1 MPEPGTESGSAG
13 DGSSE
18 PSTPDS
24 APVPADPAP
33 GSTGDAGSG
42 ADSGGGDDS
51 TPDSSGSDG
60 GSGSGGGDGK
70 SGGKVKIRFASW
82 DEAEDVDA
90 QQAAVDKFNDAHD
103 DIEVTL
109 EAYGGEFDTKISAG
123 MGSNDMPDVMYMWN
137 YPAYSQ
143 GLEPLDS
150 YIEKEGEDYKK
161 NFYDTLW
168 NYNSYD
174 GSTYGIPIGFTT
186 HALFYNKDIFAE
198 AGIDEPTNDWTWEDV
213 QAASKTITEKCEGKK
228 GFSFQM
234 KPDPYDYEMYLW
246 SNGTAYVDAEGT
258 LEGNL
263 NSDKAKEVFQMFQDM
278 EKEGSA
284 VATEKSGT
292 DEFRAGNTGMYVYG
306 SWSINTLKEDG
317 VNFGVVNIPS
327 FGSQPSIS
335 ILSSSG
341 ISMSKDSKNK
351 EAAWEFIKFWT
362 SEEMNKERIGMELPV
377 LYSVVE
383 SEGIME
389 QPEYA
394 PFYTMLEQSSDYTP
408 SSFIYGSWSELSE
421 NLSLSFERVF
431 NPSAMENV
439 SDVLDE
445 AAQQ

>member
-1 MPEPGTESGSAG
+1 MRKKLVAMLILAMTGTMFL
-13 DGSSE
+13 
-18 PSTPDS
+18 
-24 APVPADPAP
+24 
-33 GSTGDAGSG
+33 
-42 ADSGGGDDS
+42 GGC
-51 TPDSSGSDG
+51 GSDG
-60 GSGSGGGDGK
+60 GSGSGGDGK

-90 QQAAVDKFNDAHD
+90 QQAAVDKFNEAHD

-213 QAASKTITEKCEGKK
+213 KAASKTITEKCEGKK

-246 SNGTAYVDAEGT
+246 SNGTAYVDENGG

-263 NSDKAKEVFQMFQDM
+263 NSDQAKEVFQMFQDM
-278 EKEGSA
+278 EKDGSA

-408 SSFIYGSWSELSE
+408 SSFIYESWSELSE

>member
-1 MPEPGTESGSAG
+1 MKKKLATMLILALTGTMVLGACGSKEDNG
-13 DGSSE
+13 K
-18 PSTPDS
+18 T
-24 APVPADPAP
+24 
-33 GSTGDAGSG
+33 
-42 ADSGGGDDS
+42 
-51 TPDSSGSDG
+51 SD
-60 GSGSGGGDGK
+60 
-70 SGGKVKIRFASW
+70 GKVKVRFASW

-90 QQAAVDKFNDAHD
+90 QQATVDKFNAEHD

-137 YPAYSQ
+137 YPAYAQ

-186 HALFYNKDIFAE
+186 HALFYNKDIFKE
-198 AGIDEPTNDWTWEDV
+198 AGVGEPTNDWTWDDV
-213 QAASKTITEKCEGKK
+213 KAAAKTITEKCDGKK

-246 SNGTAYVDAEGT
+246 SNGTAYVNDAGE

-263 NSDKAKEVFQMFQDM
+263 NSDKAKEVFKMFQEM
-278 EKEGSA
+278 EKDEYA

-292 DEFRAGNTGMYVYG
+292 DEFRSGNTAMYVYG

-327 FGSQPSIS
+327 FGTQPSVS

-383 SEGIME
+383 SEGIMD

-408 SSFIYGSWSELSE
+408 ASFIYESWSELSE
-421 NLSLSFERVF
+421 SLSLSFERVF
-431 NPSAMENV
+431 NPSAME
-439 SDVLDE
+439 DPAEVLDE
-445 AAQQ
+445 AVQQ

>member
-1 MPEPGTESGSAG
+1 MRKKLVAMLILAMTGTMFL
-13 DGSSE
+13 
-18 PSTPDS
+18 
-24 APVPADPAP
+24 
-33 GSTGDAGSG
+33 
-42 ADSGGGDDS
+42 GGC
-51 TPDSSGSDG
+51 GSDG
-60 GSGSGGGDGK
+60 GSGSGGGNGK

-143 GLEPLDS
+143 GLEPLDT

>member
-1 MPEPGTESGSAG
+1 MKKKLATMLILALTGTMVLGACGSKE
-13 DGSSE
+13 D
-18 PSTPDS
+18 
-24 APVPADPAP
+24 
-33 GSTGDAGSG
+33 
-42 ADSGGGDDS
+42 
-51 TPDSSGSDG
+51 
-60 GSGSGGGDGK
+60 DGK
-70 SGGKVKIRFASW
+70 TSDGKVKVRFASW

-90 QQAAVDKFNDAHD
+90 QQATVDKFNAEHD

-137 YPAYSQ
+137 YPAYAQ

-186 HALFYNKDIFAE
+186 HALFYNKDIFKE
-198 AGIDEPTNDWTWEDV
+198 AGVGEPTNDWTWDDV
-213 QAASKTITEKCEGKK
+213 KAAAKTITEKCDGKK

-246 SNGTAYVDAEGT
+246 SNGTAYVNDAGE

-263 NSDKAKEVFQMFQDM
+263 NSDKAKEVFKMFQEM
-278 EKEGSA
+278 EKDEYA

-292 DEFRAGNTGMYVYG
+292 DEFRSGNTAMYVYG

-327 FGSQPSIS
+327 FGTQPSVS

-383 SEGIME
+383 SEGIMD

-408 SSFIYGSWSELSE
+408 ASFIYESWSELSE
-421 NLSLSFERVF
+421 SLSLSFERVF
-431 NPSAMENV
+431 NPSAME
-439 SDVLDE
+439 DPAEVLDE
-445 AAQQ
+445 AVQQ

>member
-1 MPEPGTESGSAG
+1 MRKKLAAMLILAMTGTMFL
-13 DGSSE
+13 
-18 PSTPDS
+18 
-24 APVPADPAP
+24 
-33 GSTGDAGSG
+33 
-42 ADSGGGDDS
+42 GGC
-51 TPDSSGSDG
+51 GSDG
-60 GSGSGGGDGK
+60 GSGSGGDGK

-90 QQAAVDKFNDAHD
+90 QQAAVDKFNEAHD

-213 QAASKTITEKCEGKK
+213 KTASKTITEKCDGKK

-246 SNGTAYVDAEGT
+246 SNGTAYVDENGG

-278 EKEGSA
+278 EKDGSA

-408 SSFIYGSWSELSE
+408 SSFIYESWSELSE

>member
-1 MPEPGTESGSAG
+1 MKKKLVAMLVLAMTGTMFLSAC
-13 DGSSE
+13 
-18 PSTPDS
+18 
-24 APVPADPAP
+24 
-33 GSTGDAGSG
+33 
-42 ADSGGGDDS
+42 
-51 TPDSSGSDG
+51 
-60 GSGSGGGDGK
+60 GSGGGSGK
-70 SGGKVKIRFASW
+70 TSDGKVKIRFASW

-90 QQAAVDKFNDAHD
+90 QQAAVDKFNEAHD

-109 EAYGGEFDTKISAG
+109 EAYGGEVDTKIAAG

-137 YPAYSQ
+137 YPAYAQ

-150 YIEKEGEDYKK
+150 YIEKEGEDYKS

-198 AGIDEPTNDWTWEDV
+198 AGIDEPTNDWTWDDV
-213 QAASKTITEKCEGKK
+213 IEASKTITEKCEGKK

-246 SNGTAYVDAEGT
+246 SNGTAYVDADGG
-258 LEGNL
+258 LDGNL

-278 EKEGSA
+278 EKDGYA
-284 VATEKSGT
+284 AATEKSGT
-292 DEFRAGNTGMYVYG
+292 DEFRAGSTGMYVYG

-327 FGSQPSIS
+327 FGSQDSIS

-341 ISMSKDSKNK
+341 ISMSKNSENK

-408 SSFIYGSWSELSE
+408 ASFIYDGWSELSE
-421 NLSLSFERVF
+421 SLSLSFERVF